1 MLSIIQALS
10 HLYCF
15 CSSLPQTDIKVES
28 GNESCASSTLDQV
41 LDEASRS
48 DGLESP
54 ALEEGVCDADVP
66 DPAASDSAAVD
77 TAAGGDDRLSVML
90 VSCQD
95 PLLVRTYQGLPPL
108 SYVLPS
114 ISFSFLSDFWYQP
127 LMFLFGT
134 VEGVYVM

>member
-1 MLSIIQALS
+1 MLSIVQALS

-15 CSSLPQTDIKVES
+15 CSSLSQTDIKVES
-28 GNESCASSTLDQV
+28 GNESCASSTLDQE
-41 LDEASRS
+41 LDEASCS

-54 ALEEGVCDADVP
+54 TLEGVCDADVP

-77 TAAGGDDRLSVML
+77 TAAGGDDHLSVML

-114 ISFSFLSDFWYQP
+114 ISFSFLSNFWYQP
-127 LMFLFGT
+127 LIFLFGT
-134 VEGVYVM
+134 IEGIYVM